1 MLRAVLF
8 DLDAALIRVSD
19 VSWSR
24 FARYLADCGSPE
36 RDPHEIIKLIEPIWR
51 KYYMRIVRLELT
63 RRNEATFWREMVEE
77 ALEVLEADCSIRRL
91 LADWPHFRF
100 LEPQPGA
107 HTLLTRLKMLGYRT
121 AVYANT
127 GPSLRRCLDYH
138 GFGRLVDHA
147 FPCNEVGYIKPDGRG
162 YRMVAKLMG
171 VEPGEIVYFDDD
183 EYNVRSARAG
193 GYRAYLVRPGR
204 PGPEIVADH
213 QQMFEILRR

>member
-1 MLRAVLF
+1 VLRAVLF
-8 DLDAALIRVSD
+8 DIDAALLRISD

-24 FARYLADCGSPE
+24 FAKYLASRGSQE
-36 RDPHEIIKLIEPIWR
+36 RSAREVIKLIEPIWR
-51 KYYMRIVRLELT
+51 KYYLRIVRLELT
-63 RRNEATFWREMVEE
+63 RRNEAAFWREM
-77 ALEVLEADCSIRRL
+77 AQEVLQALGVECNPRRL

-107 HTLLTRLKMLGYRT
+107 HTLLTRLKLLDYQT

-127 GPSLRRCLDYH
+127 VPSLRRCLDYH
-138 GFGRLVDHA
+138 GFGRLIDHA

-162 YRMVAKLMG
+162 YRLVAKLMG
-171 VEPGEIVYFDDD
+171 VEPGEIAYFDDD
-183 EYNVRSARAG
+183 EYNIRSARAG

-213 QQMFEILRR
+213 EQIFEILRR